1 MNTMKKLYILVIAMI
16 SVSSLFAQDRS
27 RNNYGNEPYRNDNK
41 QWVYNQQNKDNA
53 DRAYSNNDRYYNGR
67 GQQMRER
74 DRRAAID
81 RVNHDYDQRINQ
93 FRSDRSLNAYERNRR
108 IAEAQRERQQK
119 IGSFGKGIVTG
130 AIVGLIAGVLLS
142 K

>member
-1 MNTMKKLYILVIAMI
+1 MKKLYILVIAMI

-41 QWVYNQQNKDNA
+41 QWVYNQQNKGNA
-53 DRAYSNNDRYYNGR
+53 DRAYSNDDRYYNGR
-67 GQQMRER
+67 QQQMQEK

-81 RVNHDYDQRINQ
+81 RVNHDYDQRINR

-119 IGSFGKGIVTG
+119 IGSFGKGMVTG

>member
-1 MNTMKKLYILVIAMI
+1 MKKLYILVIAMI
-16 SVSSLFAQDRS
+16 SVSSLFAQDHS
-27 RNNYGNEPYRNDNK
+27 RNNYQKDTYRNNDK
-41 QWVYNQQNKDNA
+41 QQAYSQPYKNYN
-53 DRAYSNNDRYYNGR
+53 DRAYTNDDRYYNGR
-67 GQQMRER
+67 QPQIQEK

-81 RVNHDYDQRINQ
+81 LMNRDYDQRISR
-93 FRSDRSLNAYERNRR
+93 FRNDRSLNAYERNRR

-119 IGSFGKGIVTG
+119 IGSFGKGMVTG

>member
-1 MNTMKKLYILVIAMI
+1 MKKLYILVIAMI

-27 RNNYGNEPYRNDNK
+27 RNNYGNEPYWNDNK

-67 GQQMRER
+67 QQQMRER
-74 DRRAAID
+74 DKRAAID
-81 RVNHDYDQRINQ
+81 GVNQDYDQRINQ
-93 FRSDRSLNAYERNRR
+93 FRSDRSLNVYERNRR

-119 IGSFGKGIVTG
+119 IGFFGKGIVTG